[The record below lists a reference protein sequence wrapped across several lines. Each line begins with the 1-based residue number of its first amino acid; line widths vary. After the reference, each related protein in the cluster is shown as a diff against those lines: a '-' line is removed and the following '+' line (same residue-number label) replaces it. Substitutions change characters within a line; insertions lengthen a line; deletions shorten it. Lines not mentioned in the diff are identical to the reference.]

1 MKLSLLIGG
10 CEISGIT
17 GDPDVE
23 ISSLCDDSRNISSGS
38 LFIAL
43 SGGSYDGHNF
53 VDEAIKRGACA
64 LVVEDPFVAS
74 RLSSLPAVSVV
85 LVGDSRKVLGHIASL
100 YYGAPSGKLKLTG
113 ITGTNGKTTTA
124 YMLESVMSSAGLKNG
139 LIGTIE
145 HRYGGKVLNAA
156 NTTPGTLELQGLLSQ
171 MVDDGITNCIM
182 EVSSHALD
190 QQRVA
195 GCTFDVAIFTNL
207 TRDHLDYHS
216 TMEEYGRAKGLLF
229 LDLPRKSKTSVINI
243 DDPFGMEL
251 SKKTV
256 KSISYGVSNGDI
268 NLANVSASEDGML
281 LSLNTPLG
289 GLEINSRF
297 IGEYNIY
304 NMMAAAGGGIAS
316 GIGLHDIKNGLEAL
330 KDVPGRLERVI
341 LGEGQKKCRVL
352 VDYAHTPDALK
363 RAIMAVRPTT
373 TGRLITL
380 FGCGGDRDREK
391 RPIMGKV
398 STVGSDFTIITSDNP
413 RSEDPESIIGEIE
426 KGVIDGGGKPG
437 LSYKVTLD
445 RRKAI
450 RDAAEMV
457 LDEDT
462 LLIAGKGHEDY
473 QIIGGER
480 LHFDD
485 RQEVRL
491 AFESISREGM
501 VS

>member
-1 MKLSLLIGG
+1 MKLSRLIEG
-10 CEISGIT
+10 CDISGIT

-23 ISSLCDDSRNISSGS
+23 ISGLCDDSRDISPGS

-43 SGGSYDGHNF
+43 GGDRHDGHRF
-53 VDEAIKRGACA
+53 LDEALKKGAAA
-64 LVVEDPFVAS
+64 LVVEDPFAAS
-74 RLSSLPAVSVV
+74 RFSGSSAVAVV
-85 LVGDSRKVLGHIASL
+85 LVEDSRKALGHIASVF
-100 YYGAPSGKLKLTG
+100 YGAPSGKLKLAG

-124 YMLESVMSSAGLKNG
+124 YMLESVMSAAGRASG
-139 LIGTIE
+139 VIGTIE
-145 HRYGGKVLNAA
+145 YRYGGKVLKAA
-156 NTTPGTLELQGLLSQ
+156 KTTPGVLELQGLLSQ
-171 MVDDGITNCIM
+171 MVEDGVTDCIM

-195 GCTFDVAIFTNL
+195 GCTFDLAIFTNL

-216 TMEEYGRAKGLLF
+216 TMEEYGRAKELLF
-229 LDLPRKSKTSVINI
+229 LDIPGENKISVINI

-251 SKKTV
+251 SKKAA
-256 KSISYGVSNGDI
+256 KSISYGLSRGDI
-268 NLANVSASEDGML
+268 NLADVSASEEGMV

-289 GLEINSRF
+289 ALEINSSF
-297 IGEYNIY
+297 IGEHNIY
-304 NMMAAAGGGIAS
+304 NMMAATGGGIAS
-316 GIGLHDIKNGLEAL
+316 GIDLGDIKKGLEAL
-330 KDVPGRLERVI
+330 KDVPGRLERVM

-373 TGRLITL
+373 TGRLFTL

-391 RPIMGKV
+391 RPLMGKV
-398 STVGSDFTIITSDNP
+398 SAVGSDFTIITSDNP
-413 RSEDPESIIGEIE
+413 RSEDPETIIREIE
-426 KGVIDGGGKPG
+426 EGVIDGGGKKG
-437 LSYKVTLD
+437 LSYTVTVD
-445 RRKAI
+445 RRQAI

-473 QIIGGER
+473 QIVGEER

-485 RQEVRL
+485 RQEARL
-491 AFESISREGM
+491 AFEAAGGM